1 MAKFFSQTDIDLF
14 KECFFFIAKRGY
26 TQDEHQMGQIMRS
39 LSYSPTEEEI
49 KKYFQK
55 YVKDDRID
63 FASFLEVMHEHNM
76 KEKAV
81 KEIILAFKAHDT
93 EGRGY
98 VQTNEVKNI
107 LANLGEQLTK
117 REVDA
122 LFRDGGVNGSQLRY
136 QDFINNISQPV
147 PDY

>member
-1 MAKFFSQTDIDLF
+1 MDTNLEESTSKEIENELKRIAKFFSQTDIDLF

-55 YVKDDRID
+55 YV
-63 FASFLEVMHEHNM
+63 
-76 KEKAV
+76 
-81 KEIILAFKAHDT
+81 KAHDT